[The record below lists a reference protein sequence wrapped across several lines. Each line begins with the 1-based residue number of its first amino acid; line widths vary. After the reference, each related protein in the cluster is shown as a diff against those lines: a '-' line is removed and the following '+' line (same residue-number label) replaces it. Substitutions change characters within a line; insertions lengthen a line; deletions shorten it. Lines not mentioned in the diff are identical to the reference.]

1 MKRMN
6 LISHLLALAVLTE
19 TANKFADID
28 SPTSFDPESVKDK
41 VKPIPSNHR
50 EFIIN
55 GVSIWAL
62 NQKNAD
68 RRYKNMVHKQTIN
81 S

>member
-1 MKRMN
+1 MKK
-6 LISHLLALAVLTE
+6 LDLLTGVLAF
-19 TANKFADID
+19 AAMSSKFVD
-28 SPTSFDPESVKDK
+28 SDRFTPFDPESIKEK
-41 VKPIPSNHR
+41 VKPIPSNHQ

-62 NQKNAD
+62 NKKNAY
-68 RRYKNMVHKQTIN
+68 RRYKNMIYKQTVN